1 MTDERDGFPVLRRD
15 VAGIDVGSEEHWVCA
30 PSRTGDGRDVERFPA
45 TTPGLERLIAWL
57 QDRRVRAVA
66 LERTGVYWI
75 VPHEML
81 EQAEVE
87 VRLVD
92 TRELRRVPGRTKSER
107 RDWAWLQGLCGC
119 GLLGAPLR

>member
-81 EQAEVE
+81 EQAEFE
-87 VRLVD
+87 VGWSIRGSCAGC
-92 TRELRRVPGRTKSER
+92 RAGRNRT
-107 RDWAWLQGLCGC
+107 DATVNGC
-119 GLLGAPLR
+119 NGCSAADCCAGRS